1 VIRHTFR
8 LVSGVGPWAEGQIW
22 KGGIRSWGE
31 VPPEPARI
39 LSPRIDARL
48 REAVARGSERLAA
61 RDADALATLL
71 PRAERWRLFAEFTDD
86 AAYLD
91 IETDGGDTVTV
102 IGLLDAR
109 GPRVLLAGRDLDEF
123 PELARGWKLLVS
135 YNGLSFDVPLLR
147 RRFPGWRPPI
157 AHVDLRHLWHRLG
170 HRGGLK
176 LLEVA
181 NGIVRPDRI
190 ARLDGRD
197 AIVLWQRHLEGDAEA
212 TRLLVEY
219 NLRDAVD
226 LKPLAE
232 RGYNRLVERLG
243 AAAPRIPESSFGDL
257 AYDVTK
263 RILEAGR

>member
-1 VIRHTFR
+1 MIRSTFR
-8 LVSGVGPWAEGQIW
+8 LVPGIGPWAEGQIW
-22 KGGIRSWGE
+22 KGGIRSWE
-31 VPPEPARI
+31 ELPAAPERI
-39 LSPRIDARL
+39 LSPRLDPRL
-48 REAVARGSERLAA
+48 RDAVARGEALLAA
-61 RDADALATLL
+61 RDADALATLIPL
-71 PRAERWRLFAEFTDD
+71 AERWRLYAAFADE

-91 IETDGGDTVTV
+91 IETDGGETITV

-109 GPRVLLAGRDLDEF
+109 GPRVLLAGSDLDQF
-123 PELARGWKLLVS
+123 PELAAGWKLLVT

-157 AHVDLRHLWHRLG
+157 AHVDLRHVWHRLG

-176 LLEVA
+176 LLEQA
-181 NGIVRPDRI
+181 NGIVRPPHL

-197 AIVLWQRHLEGDAEA
+197 AILLWKRHLDGDAEA

-219 NLRDAVD
+219 NLRDTVD

-232 RGYNRLVERLG
+232 RGYNRLIERL
-243 AAAPRIPESSFGDL
+243 AAPTARLPESSFGDL

-263 RILEAGR
+263 LLLELGR